1 MHRSPPSPRR
11 TRGTARTRRPVAVV
25 VLLAAGVS
33 ASPQLDLCTYDVG
46 VTGAR
51 DIAAYYRDAW
61 HPVG

>member
-1 MHRSPPSPRR
+1 
-11 TRGTARTRRPVAVV
+11 V